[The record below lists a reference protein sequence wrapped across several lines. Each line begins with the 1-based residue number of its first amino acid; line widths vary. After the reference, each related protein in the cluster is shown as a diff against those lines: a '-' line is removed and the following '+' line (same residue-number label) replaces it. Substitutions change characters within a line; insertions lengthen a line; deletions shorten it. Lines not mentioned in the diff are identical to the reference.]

1 MFIWEICGCS
11 FPIQVILYGH
21 SRCHNVKELLCDVF
35 SVMVTGKLALKNHM
49 RKHKNKKIPLKNDK
63 KEWKCSMCSYL
74 TTRKSNFERHKET
87 CGKPKPK
94 VTHECSLC
102 KKVFLRKDFYLR
114 HIKIHYDKVN
124 KKNWNL
130 MYAP

>member
-1 MFIWEICGCS
+1 
-11 FPIQVILYGH
+11 
-21 SRCHNVKELLCDVF
+21 
-35 SVMVTGKLALKNHM
+35 M
-49 RKHKNKKIPLKNDK
+49 RKHKNKKITLKNDK
-63 KEWKCSMCSYL
+63 KSGNVQCAAILLLEKG
-74 TTRKSNFERHKET
+74 TFERHKET